1 MKKRFA
7 LAALLAAAP
16 FAAPAQALSYS
27 YLEGGYDRAAVD
39 EEFGDDTE
47 VDGAY
52 VVGSVEIGSSFH
64 LFGRYAKLT
73 GEDRWASNS
82 GGHTFDTDFE
92 MGELGLGYRH
102 GLGDGLDLI
111 AELSVLNQ
119 QIETTRTTRPFFGDP
134 TPYTVTERDQSSNAS
149 RFALGLRG
157 SVTDQLEGW
166 AKGGYLGGGDFE
178 GGFSATLG
186 GQVKFGR
193 TWGVV
198 GELEFAESW
207 NQYRLGVRASF

>member
-7 LAALLAAAP
+7 LAALLAVAP
-16 FAAPAQALSYS
+16 LAAPAQALSYS
-27 YLEGGYDRAAVD
+27 YVEGGYDRAD
-39 EEFGDDTE
+39 IEEEFGDDTE

-52 VVGSVEIGSSFH
+52 VGGSIEIGSRFH

-73 GEDRWASNS
+73 GEDGFASNS

-92 MGELGLGYRH
+92 TGELGLGYRH
-102 GLGDGLDLI
+102 GLGDQFDLI
-111 AELSVLNQ
+111 AELSLLSQ
-119 QIETTRTTRPFFGDP
+119 RIETTRTTRPFFGDL

-157 SVTDQLEGW
+157 LMDDRLEGW
-166 AKGGYLGGGDFE
+166 AKAGYLGGGDFE
-178 GGFSATLG
+178 GGFSATFG
-186 GQVKFGR
+186 AQVKFGR

-207 NQYRLGVRASF
+207 NQYRVGVRASF

>member
-7 LAALLAAAP
+7 LAALLAVAP
-16 FAAPAQALSYS
+16 FATPAQGMSYS
-27 YLEGGYDRAAVD
+27 YVEGGYDRAD
-39 EEFGDDTE
+39 IEEEFGDDTE

-52 VVGSVEIGSSFH
+52 VGGSIEIGSRFH

-73 GEDRWASNS
+73 GEDGFASLS

-92 MGELGLGYRH
+92 TGELGLGYHH
-102 GLGDGLDLI
+102 GLGDQFDLI
-111 AELSVLNQ
+111 AELSLLSQRV
-119 QIETTRTTRPFFGDP
+119 ETTRTTRPFFGDP
-134 TPYTVTERDQSSNAS
+134 TPYAVTVRDQSSNAS

-157 SVTDQLEGW
+157 SMDDRLEGW
-166 AKGGYLGGGDFE
+166 AKAGYLGGGDFE

-186 GQVKFGR
+186 TQVKLGR

-198 GELEFAESW
+198 AELEFAESW
-207 NQYRLGVRASF
+207 NQYRVGVRASF